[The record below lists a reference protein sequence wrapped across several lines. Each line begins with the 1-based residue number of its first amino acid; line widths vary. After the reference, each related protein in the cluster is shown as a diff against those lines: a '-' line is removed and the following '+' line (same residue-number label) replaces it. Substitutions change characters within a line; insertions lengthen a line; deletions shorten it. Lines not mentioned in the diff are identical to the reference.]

1 MLNNEKSKMKNR
13 TTTDDCSPAEL
24 EFLDMLSQLSRT
36 EKSQLFRYAVR
47 LLNRQMKMET
57 HKACNA

>member
-1 MLNNEKSKMKNR
+1 MLNNEESKMKNR

-57 HKACNA
+57 H